1 MKQDANP
8 KLSVVVVFFN
18 MRREAQRTLYSLSSD
33 YQRHVEP
40 SDYQVIVIDNS
51 SSYPLS
57 KEIVES
63 FFGEIREALSKGE
76 QVKLSG
82 FGNYTPRDK
91 SARPGRN
98 PKTGEE
104 IPIAPRRVVTFRAGQ
119 KLKSRVEG
127 YVEPGKEAEAND

>member
-1 MKQDANP
+1 MGLTKAE
-8 KLSVVVVFFN
+8 L
-18 MRREAQRTLYSLSSD
+18 SD
-33 YQRHVEP
+33 YLFKSLGLNKRE
-40 SDYQVIVIDNS
+40 
-51 SSYPLS
+51 S